1 MKFISLPKGHKKL
14 IHAWAFYDWANS
26 VYPLVISS
34 AIFPIYY
41 GALTLIKNDQG
52 IVIDDTVWFLGF
64 GFNNDALISYV
75 TGLAFIVISI
85 MSPLLGGMAD
95 YMGNKK
101 NFMKFFNYLGA
112 SACIGLFW
120 FDLNHLLFG
129 LVCYFFGLIGF
140 WGSIVFYN
148 SYLPDI
154 AYRNQ
159 QDKASAKGFSLGYI
173 GSVILLILCLVLIM
187 FHKFFGFESEA
198 LPTRISFILTGIWW
212 IAFSQYTYAYL
223 PKGNRKGNART
234 KDLLFNGFREL
245 KKTYKKIKSS
255 YGFEPYLR
263 AFFVYSMAVQ
273 TIMLI
278 ATYFGVGEIQWAE
291 GESTNGLIISI
302 LLIQLVAIAGANA
315 ASKLAEHY
323 GNINILII
331 INIIWI
337 GICVYAFFITQPI
350 QFYITAFFVGLVMG
364 AIQSLSRSTYSK
376 YIPEDEKDT
385 ASFFSFYEVTEKIGI
400 VIGMFMYGFIAQ
412 VTGSIRNAILF
423 LIIFFAGGI
432 FLLFRLK
439 FKTKN

>member
-1 MKFISLPKGHKKL
+1 MKGQLLPKGHRKL

-41 GALTLIKNDQG
+41 GALTLVKNDAS
-52 IVIDDTVWFLGF
+52 IVIDDTVQFLGF
-64 GFNNDALISYV
+64 SFNNDALISYV
-75 TGLAFIVISI
+75 TGLAFILISI

-95 YMGNKK
+95 YIGNKK
-101 NFMKFFNYLGA
+101 SFMKFFNYLGA
-112 SACIGLFW
+112 LACMGLFW
-120 FDLNHLLFG
+120 FSIENLWFG
-129 LVCYFFGLIGF
+129 LICYFFGLVGF

-173 GSVILLILCLVLIM
+173 GSVILLVICLVMIL
-187 FHKFFGFESEA
+187 FYDSFGFKSES
-198 LPTRISFILTGIWW
+198 LPTRISFILTGVWW
-212 IAFSQYTYAYL
+212 IGFSQYTYAYL
-223 PKGNRKGNART
+223 PKGNRKGEAKTR
-234 KDLLFNGFREL
+234 DLLWNGFREL
-245 KKTYKKIKSS
+245 KNTYLKIKSS
-255 YGFEPYLR
+255 FGFEPYLK

-291 GESTNGLIISI
+291 GEATTGLIVSI
-302 LLIQLVAIAGANA
+302 LLIQIIAIAGANA
-315 ASKLAEHY
+315 ASRLAEKY
-323 GNINILII
+323 GNVNILIV
-331 INIIWI
+331 INFIWI
-337 GICVYAFFITQPI
+337 GICIYAFFITQPI

-376 YIPEDEKDT
+376 YIPEHEKDT

-400 VIGMFMYGFIAQ
+400 VIGMFLYGFIAQ

-439 FKTKN
+439 IKTRT